1 MLGRLERERG
11 VKGRRLRSN
20 SKERGAMRTIT
31 VLEGTS
37 PEREREREKQGRGGC
52 RRVDIWSH

>member
-1 MLGRLERERG
+1 VLGRLERERG

-37 PEREREREKQGRGGC
+37 PERERNRGG
-52 RRVDIWSH
+52 VDAEELTFGAIE

>member
-20 SKERGAMRTIT
+20 SKERGAIRTIT
-31 VLEGTS
+31 VLEGTN
-37 PEREREREKQGRGGC
+37 PERERERNRGG
-52 RRVDIWSH
+52 VDAEELTFGAIE